1 MTYFSADK
9 FWDRAADD
17 LFAYA
22 EHAKRKFTL
31 TEADVDLLMKRYP
44 RISGLFFVLP
54 TKFVSAVINFLV
66 IFPIFSSI
74 RACILPTKG

>member
-1 MTYFSADK
+1 MAKYSESDLTWVVSRCYLTYFSADK

-54 TKFVSAVINFLV
+54 TKFVSAVINF
-66 IFPIFSSI
+66 
-74 RACILPTKG
+74 